1 MNTAS
6 FIINKMMP
14 VWLILCGIIAYL
26 DPHLFIAFA
35 PYSIYYLAAVI
46 LLMSLTLT
54 VEAIKP
60 VFTRPKPL
68 IAGFLIKWIT
78 VPLAA
83 IVAAHLVY
91 ANQPQLAAGTIMD
104 GATPAGVTSNL
115 FTFLSNGTVALAI
128 SLTFIH
134 TLLSPILTPA
144 FTAAFA
150 HKYVHVSFFALFHQM
165 LVMVLLPL
173 FVGIAARYALG
184 ARRIAEVKPFLPML
198 SALLLY
204 CLSLGL
210 VAAAAPAIAKNLSWI
225 PVIAVTTSVICI
237 VNLALGYVLARLL
250 RLNEAD
256 SRAIMFDV
264 GIYNSGLGAVLASI
278 NFGPFAALPALMN
291 ALLNMIIGSTLAS
304 YLGSKPVAPSE
315 AELPTPVLEP
325 TLRVQPRSGSL

>member
-1 MNTAS
+1 MNIAS
-6 FIINKMMP
+6 FILNKMMP
-14 VWLILCGIIAYL
+14 VWLVVCGIVAYL
-26 DPHLFIAFA
+26 APPTFA
-35 PYSIYYLAAVI
+35 PLAPYTIYYLAVVI

-54 VEAIKP
+54 IETIKP

-83 IVAAHLVY
+83 IIAAHLVY
-91 ANQPQLAAGTIMD
+91 ASQPQLAAGTILD

-115 FTFLSNGTVALAI
+115 FTFLSNGAVALAI

-134 TLLSPILTPA
+134 TLLSPLLTPA
-144 FTAAFA
+144 FTTAFA

-173 FVGIAARYALG
+173 IIGVGARYALG
-184 ARRIAEVKPFLPML
+184 ARRIAQVKPLLPML

-204 CLSLGL
+204 ALALGL
-210 VAAAAPAIAKNLSWI
+210 VAKAAPAISKNLGWI
-225 PVIAVTTSVICI
+225 PIIAITTSVICI
-237 VNLALGYVLARLL
+237 INLGLAYILARLL
-250 RLNEAD
+250 RLNEAE

-278 NFGPFAALPALMN
+278 NFGAFAALPALMN
-291 ALLNMIIGSTLAS
+291 ALLNMIIGSMLAS
-304 YLGSKPVAPSE
+304 YLGSRPIPSQE
-315 AELPTPVLEP
+315 ASLPLEAARP
-325 TLRVQPRSGSL
+325 LAAQPRRGV